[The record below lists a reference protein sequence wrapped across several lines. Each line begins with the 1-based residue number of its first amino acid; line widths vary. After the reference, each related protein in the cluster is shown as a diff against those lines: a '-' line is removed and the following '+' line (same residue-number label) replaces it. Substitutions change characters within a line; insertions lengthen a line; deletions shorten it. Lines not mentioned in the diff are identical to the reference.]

1 MTRLLLA
8 LLASRNLLYNFGAAC
23 KLKLAPQLYT
33 TSLLVFTLSIAVL
46 TASAEL
52 HQNTL
57 MVDATN
63 RENWAYINLTT
74 GEVESVPT
82 SVDAQ
87 RKLTTTW
94 AAIKSY

>member
-8 LLASRNLLYNFGAAC
+8 LLASRNLLYKLGAAC

-33 TSLLVFTLSIAVL
+33 TSLLVFTVSIAVL

-57 MVDATN
+57 MVDATD
-63 RENWAYINLTT
+63 RENWAYINFTKA
-74 GEVESVPT
+74 EM
-82 SVDAQ
+82 VDIAEP
-87 RKLTTTW
+87 
-94 AAIKSY
+94 